1 MTEGRERPAT
11 HPRRIGSVAPPPA
24 SAVLDTAHLGD
35 IEGAF
40 GRISVG
46 ETEHARTWKTRLLT
60 LLAIVGPGI
69 IVMVGDNDAGGVATY
84 AQAGQN
90 YGYSLLWV
98 LVLLVPVL
106 IVNQEMVVRLGA
118 VTGVGHARLI
128 NERFGRGWGWF
139 SVGDLFLLNF
149 LTIVTEF
156 IGISLAA
163 QYIGISKYVVVPVSA
178 VALVAIMASGSF
190 RRWERAM
197 FVFIAVTLLQI
208 PMLLM
213 SHPQWGHAAKSLVM
227 PSISGGV
234 SSDAVLL
241 IIAIVG
247 TTVAPW
253 QLFFQQSNVVDKRI
267 TPRFIGYERADTV
280 LGAFVVVI
288 GAAALVM
295 TGEWAARS
303 TNTVGGF
310 IDAGAT
316 AHLLGEHTGTL
327 GSIFAIVLMDA
338 SIIGAAAVTLAT
350 SYAFGDV
357 FGLKHSLHRG
367 FADAKQFY
375 LSYTAMV
382 ALAAA
387 IVLIPGAPLGLI
399 TTAVQA
405 LAGLLLP
412 SASVFL
418 LLLCNDREVLG
429 PWVNRSWLNWVAGL
443 IVGTLLLLSGILM
456 ATTLFP
462 SLDVVTV
469 AGYLALS
476 LVVLAA
482 AAAPALR
489 WLTRRQPAP
498 PAARLPVRGVDRN
511 AWRMPPLTLLE
522 PVTWSAGTRLAMI
535 ALRAY
540 LVIGAAAIGGQGNTT
555 QPLSCSLTGHLAV
568 PLETLWIAHRVVKD
582 EPRGLPGIFLA
593 QRVGQPV
600 PRRLG
605 GKDGDMLVAD
615 LGGHAGK
622 VPGLLLLTNPGGCA
636 LEPGLVPDERVV
648 GCAAVEGHAGPHHFP
663 LLVTLF
669 VAVADDGHH
678 RHDHRKVRRRP
689 SRLSRSFGDVR
700 QDVPGDIA
708 RLADRMHV
716 HPVGHFARHPQH
728 PRIDRCDID
737 FRIWR
742 LDGTRAPLRGD
753 EIEVV
758 EVAVVIER
766 PGSKRREAR
775 LDGEQ
780 VVAQPRTRPLE
791 RDAVAPDDVG
801 AHLGAQTQP
810 EIPASC
816 LLKLPG
822 RGRRDERTAR
832 EGHRDPRGQLEAG
845 SGLRRHGGV
854 QVGRTA
860 RLGEQQTG
868 EPRGLRTPGQVADLV
883 ERLRDRHRVD
893 VHGPEPIRPLLGHH
907 RTVLAR

>member
-1 MTEGRERPAT
+1 MTTGREETRRP
-11 HPRRIGSVAPPPA
+11 
-24 SAVLDTAHLGD
+24 SAVLDAAHLGD

-98 LVLLVPVL
+98 LLLLIPVL

-163 QYIGISKYVVVPVSA
+163 EFIGVSKYVVVPVSA

-197 FVFIAVTLLQI
+197 FIFIAVTLLQI

-213 SHPQWGHAAKSLVM
+213 SHPQWRQAAKSLVI
-227 PSISGGV
+227 PSISGGM

-303 TNTVGGF
+303 THTVGGF
-310 IDAGAT
+310 TDAGAT
-316 AHLLGEHTGTL
+316 AHLLGEHRGTL
-327 GSIFAIVLMDA
+327 GWIFAIVLMDA

-382 ALAAA
+382 VVAAA

-429 PWVNRSWLNWVAGL
+429 PWVNRPWLNWVAGL

-456 ATTLFP
+456 ATTLFRD
-462 SLDVVTV
+462 LNVVAV
-469 AGYLALS
+469 AGYLALA

-482 AAAPALR
+482 AAVPVLR
-489 WLTRRQPAP
+489 WMARRQPAA
-498 PAARLPVRGVDRN
+498 PAARLPARGVDRN
-511 AWRMPPLTLLE
+511 TWRMPPLTLLE
-522 PVTWSAGTRLAMI
+522 PVTWSAGTRLGMI

-540 LVIGAAAIGGQGNTT
+540 LIVGA
-555 QPLSCSLTGHLAV
+555 LLL
-568 PLETLWIAHRVVKD
+568 VVKA
-582 EPRGLPGIFLA
+582 I
-593 QRVGQPV
+593 Q
-600 PRRLG
+600 
-605 GKDGDMLVAD
+605 
-615 LGGHAGK
+615 
-622 VPGLLLLTNPGGCA
+622 
-636 LEPGLVPDERVV
+636 
-648 GCAAVEGHAGPHHFP
+648 
-663 LLVTLF
+663 
-669 VAVADDGHH
+669 
-678 RHDHRKVRRRP
+678 
-689 SRLSRSFGDVR
+689 LS
-700 QDVPGDIA
+700 
-708 RLADRMHV
+708 H
-716 HPVGHFARHPQH
+716 
-728 PRIDRCDID
+728 
-737 FRIWR
+737 
-742 LDGTRAPLRGD
+742 
-753 EIEVV
+753 
-758 EVAVVIER
+758 
-766 PGSKRREAR
+766 
-775 LDGEQ
+775 
-780 VVAQPRTRPLE
+780 
-791 RDAVAPDDVG
+791 
-801 AHLGAQTQP
+801 
-810 EIPASC
+810 
-816 LLKLPG
+816 
-822 RGRRDERTAR
+822 
-832 EGHRDPRGQLEAG
+832 
-845 SGLRRHGGV
+845 
-854 QVGRTA
+854 
-860 RLGEQQTG
+860 
-868 EPRGLRTPGQVADLV
+868 
-883 ERLRDRHRVD
+883 
-893 VHGPEPIRPLLGHH
+893 
-907 RTVLAR
+907 